1 MIDKFYLKSHFKQIM
16 QSLIDQCRLVLQ
28 NSVAECESNW
38 IALSGGLDS
47 SILAHLLKDQKP
59 QTMTIITKDFLGT
72 DLTYAQI
79 ISKHMGLSLSLMQVS
94 MEELL
99 DSINETIKILGNFN
113 DIEIRNSI
121 VPYIY
126 LNLLK
131 KQGVNSVI
139 SGDGADELFA
149 GYNFLLKKS
158 EKEMDGELKRIK
170 RIMHFPSKDIAR
182 SLNMKVEMPFLNE
195 EVIKFSDTIPISK
208 KINLKEGKKYGK
220 FILREA
226 FERNLPTNIV
236 WREKSPMQD
245 GSGTVNLTGLF
256 NTVITDGMFLQKKTK
271 ILEEDGI
278 YIRTKESLHYYE
290 CFRKSNSVTCS
301 NSDKKCP
308 DCNYDIRLDSKFCR
322 MCGKFPII

>member
-1 MIDKFYLKSHFKQIM
+1 M
-16 QSLIDQCRLVLQ
+16 DQCRTVLQ
-28 NSVAECESNW
+28 NSVAECKSNW

-47 SILAHLLKDQKP
+47 SILAYLLKNQKP
-59 QTMTIITKDFLGT
+59 KAIVIITKDFLGT

-79 ISKHMGLSLSLMQVS
+79 IAKHTQLPLSLLQVS
-94 MEELL
+94 LEEVL
-99 DSINETIKILGNFN
+99 DSINETIKILRNFN

-121 VPYIY
+121 VPYMY
-126 LNLLK
+126 LSSLK
-131 KQGVNSVI
+131 KKGVDSVI
-139 SGDGADELFA
+139 TGDGADEVFA

-158 EKEMDGELKRIK
+158 EGELGEELKRIR
-170 RIMHFPSKDIAR
+170 RIMHFPSRDIAK
-182 SLNMKVEMPFLNE
+182 SLDMKVETPFLNE
-195 EVIKFSDTIPISK
+195 DVIKFSDTIPISK
-208 KINLKEGKKYGK
+208 KINFKDEKKFGKW
-220 FILREA
+220 ILRET
-226 FERNLPTNIV
+226 FEKELPKNIV

-256 NTVITDGMFLQKKTK
+256 NTIITDDVFLQKKTK

-278 YIRTKESLHYYE
+278 YIRTKESLHYYQ
-290 CFRKSNSVTCS
+290 CFRKTNRVTIS

>member
-1 MIDKFYLKSHFKQIM
+1 M
-16 QSLIDQCRLVLQ
+16 DQCRTVLQ
-28 NSVAECESNW
+28 NSVAECKSNW

-47 SILAHLLKDQKP
+47 SILAYLLKNQKP
-59 QTMTIITKDFLGT
+59 KAIVIITKDFLGT

-79 ISKHMGLSLSLMQVS
+79 IAKHTQLPLSLLQVS
-94 MEELL
+94 LEEVL
-99 DSINETIKILGNFN
+99 DSINETIKILRNFN

-121 VPYIY
+121 VPYMY
-126 LNLLK
+126 LSSLK
-131 KQGVNSVI
+131 KKGVDSVI
-139 SGDGADELFA
+139 TGDGADEVFA

-158 EKEMDGELKRIK
+158 EGELGEELKRIR
-170 RIMHFPSKDIAR
+170 RIMHFPSRDIAK
-182 SLNMKVEMPFLNE
+182 SLDMKVETPFLNE
-195 EVIKFSDTIPISK
+195 DVIKFSDTSPISK
-208 KINLKEGKKYGK
+208 KINFKDEKKFGKW
-220 FILREA
+220 ILRET
-226 FERNLPTNIV
+226 FEKELPKNIV

-256 NTVITDGMFLQKKTK
+256 NTIITDDVFLQKKTK

-290 CFRKSNSVTCS
+290 CFRKTNRVTIS